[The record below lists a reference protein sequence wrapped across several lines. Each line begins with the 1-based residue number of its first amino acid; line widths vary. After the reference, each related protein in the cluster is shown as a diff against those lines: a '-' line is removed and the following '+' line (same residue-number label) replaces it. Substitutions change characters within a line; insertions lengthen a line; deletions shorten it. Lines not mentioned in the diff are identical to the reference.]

1 MSQLLQGLMALAAA
15 GLALYTLRANQRL
28 QRATAALRD
37 AQRVAEGERSFLAA
51 VVEQMTDRVTVVDA
65 RGRLLLRNAAT
76 RRAAPLHG
84 APGAGE
90 LYAADGRTPLRPQ
103 ETPMA
108 RALRGE
114 AVRDAEV
121 VLGAPD
127 GEGPRR
133 LLVSGS
139 RVVDASGRP
148 LGAVTTAV
156 DVTEMRRAE
165 RESERLSATLRTV
178 QRVAR
183 ELPADGDVASAICRA
198 AREVS
203 GASVAM
209 LYELGS
215 GARELTMTGADG
227 YSGPRPV
234 PLPLAS
240 GGARATIDGFA
251 AGASVFASARLP
263 DDRIAAPW
271 MQRLGLGA
279 ALVQPAV
286 RGGRALGVLV
296 AGWREPGLMPDG
308 PEVLSIGL
316 LADEAGAALERA
328 ALLRRLVELSDTD
341 ALTGLA
347 NRRQWDREFPREL
360 SRAARHDYPV
370 AVAVLDLDHFKAY
383 NDRHGHQAGDALLK
397 STAAAWRGAVRD
409 TDLLARWGGE
419 EFALC
424 LPNCGHEAALRIV
437 ARMRALLPEGQTCSV
452 GVAAWDGAETAE
464 ALLARADGAMYEAKA
479 AGRDRIESAV

>member
-1 MSQLLQGLMALAAA
+1 MSQVLEGVVALAAA
-15 GLALYTLRANQRL
+15 GFALYTFVANRRLR
-28 QRATAALRD
+28 RATTALRD
-37 AQRVAEGERSFLAA
+37 TQRAAEDERSFLAA
-51 VVEQMTDRVTVVDA
+51 VVEQMTGRVTVVDA

-76 RRAAPLHG
+76 RRDAPLHG
-84 APGAGE
+84 VPGAE
-90 LYAADGRTPLRPQ
+90 RLYAADGRTPLGPQ

-108 RALRGE
+108 RALGGE
-114 AVRDAEV
+114 AVRDTEV
-121 VLGAPD
+121 VAHGSD
-127 GEGPRR
+127 GDGPRR
-133 LLVSGS
+133 LLVSGA
-139 RVVDASGRP
+139 RVVDAAGRP

-183 ELPADGDVASAICRA
+183 ELPADGDVSAAICRA

-209 LYELGS
+209 LYELGGS
-215 GARELTMTGADG
+215 PRELTMTGADG

-234 PLPLAS
+234 PLPL
-240 GGARATIDGFA
+240 GGGSARATIDGIA
-251 AGASVFASARLP
+251 AGTSVFASARRP
-263 DDRIAAPW
+263 DDRIDGAW
-271 MQRLGLGA
+271 MRRLGLEA

-286 RGGRALGVLV
+286 RGGRALGVVV
-296 AGWREPGLMPDG
+296 AGWRDAGVTPEAT
-308 PEVLSIGL
+308 EVLSIEL

-397 STAAAWRGAVRD
+397 STAAAWRDAVRD

-419 EFALC
+419 EFVLC
-424 LPNCGHEAALRIV
+424 LPNCGLEAALRIV
-437 ARMRALLPEGQTCSV
+437 ARMRALLPEGQTCSA
-452 GVAAWDGAETAE
+452 GVAGWDRAEAAE
-464 ALLARADGAMYEAKA
+464 ALLARADAAMYDAKA
-479 AGRDRIESAV
+479 AGRDRIETAV

>member
-1 MSQLLQGLMALAAA
+1 MSQVLEGVVALAAL
-15 GLALYTLRANQRL
+15 GFALHTLVTNRRL
-28 QRATAALRD
+28 RRATRALRD
-37 AQRVAEGERSFLAA
+37 IQRAAEGERSFLAA
-51 VVEQMTDRVTVVDA
+51 VVEQMTGRVTVVDV

-76 RRAAPLHG
+76 RRDAPQHG
-84 APGAGE
+84 MPGTE
-90 LYAADGRTPLRPQ
+90 DLYAADGRTPLAPE

-114 AVRDAEV
+114 TVRDAEV
-121 VLGAPD
+121 VAGGPD
-127 GEGPRR
+127 AESRRR
-133 LLVSGS
+133 LLVSGG
-139 RVVDASGRP
+139 RVVDAAGRP

-183 ELPADGDVASAICRA
+183 ELPADGDVAAALCRA

-209 LYELGS
+209 LYEF
-215 GARELTMTGADG
+215 GAGPHALTMTGADG

-234 PLPLAS
+234 PLPLA
-240 GGARATIDGFA
+240 GATARATIEGFA
-251 AGASVFASARLP
+251 AGASVFASARRP
-263 DDRIAAPW
+263 DERIAAPW
-271 MQRLGLGA
+271 VRRLGLEA

-296 AGWREPGLMPDG
+296 AGWREPGVTPG
-308 PEVLSIGL
+308 GAEVLSIEL

-328 ALLRRLVELSDTD
+328 ALLRRLLELSDTD

-360 SRAARHDYPV
+360 ARAARHEYPV

-383 NDRHGHQAGDALLK
+383 NDRRGHQAGDAVLK
-397 STAAAWRGAVRD
+397 RTAAAWRGAVRD

-419 EFALC
+419 EFVLC
-424 LPNCGHEAALRIV
+424 LPNCGRDAALGIV
-437 ARMRALLPEGQTCSV
+437 TRMRSLLPQGQTCSA

-464 ALLARADGAMYEAKA
+464 ALLARADAAMYEAKA
-479 AGRDRIESAV
+479 LGRDRVETAV